1 MNKKNSLEDTFG
13 GRETG
18 LNNLTDRHG
27 LNGDRANA
35 NINTSDLQNMTFHE
49 LILHYNKDAFE
60 IVMPNGEIKVSVP

>member
-18 LNNLTDRHG
+18 LNNLTERQV
-27 LNGDRANA
+27 LNGDIAK
-35 NINTSDLQNMTFHE
+35 INTSDLQNMTFHE

>member
-18 LNNLTDRHG
+18 LNNLTERQV
-27 LNGDRANA
+27 LNGDIANTS
-35 NINTSDLQNMTFHE
+35 TSDLQNMTFHE
-49 LILHYNKDAFE
+49 LILQYNKDAFE